1 MRGYVEAPSLP
12 KGFIHHPPDVQLEA
26 LRIPTMTQ
34 GTRISHSEVLAQYR
48 HALRPIRDRDLPSDW
63 RCVDAHSCCHLHPPP
78 LLRFGIHVPYTSETL
93 RSRAQEA
100 AKCLDDVT
108 YVASDLGGHVGL
120 VEQYA
125 SKLID
130 VAAIPR
136 TTRSNGNLGGVLRK
150 TGAWPPEKRGLYL
163 FYELYTNDTGDKET
177 QGRLTKADVTRLVAI
192 LEEVWGMRGQ
202 LRAMWCFDYARYHPA
217 VQNYKNV
224 DALLDSIGMPLYLR
238 SRG

>member
-1 MRGYVEAPSLP
+1 
-12 KGFIHHPPDVQLEA
+12 
-26 LRIPTMTQ
+26 MTQ

-78 LLRFGIHVPYTSETL
+78 LLRFGIHVPYTSETS

-100 AKCLDDVT
+100 ARRLDMT
-108 YVASDLGGHVGL
+108 YIAGEDPVGL

-125 SKLID
+125 SRLID
-130 VAAIPR
+130 LAAVPR
-136 TTRSNGNLGGVLRK
+136 TSRSNGNLSGVLRK

-163 FYELYTNDTGDKET
+163 FYELYTNDAGDKEV
-177 QGRLTKADVTRLVAI
+177 QERLIKAEVARLVAI
-192 LEEVWGMRGQ
+192 LEEAWGLRGQ

-217 VQNYKNV
+217 VQNYKSV
-224 DALLDSIGMPLYLR
+224 DTLLDSIGMPAYLR